1 MRRTLFAA
9 AIGLIALSNESV
21 FAAPADYKDPLDPST
36 LAIIRSQ
43 FTKVMELAN
52 RHDIDALH
60 EMFWQSPSALIVAK
74 SANPSSEGNW
84 AGFWGNEALK
94 NSAPSLHPGR
104 SCFSRTFQGSKL
116 LASRMTSRNH
126 MRR

>member
-1 MRRTLFAA
+1 MRKTLFAA
-9 AIGLIALSNESV
+9 AVGLIALSNESV
-21 FAAPADYKDPLDPST
+21 SAASTDYKDPLDPST
-36 LAIIRSQ
+36 LAIIRAQ

-84 AGFWGNEALK
+84 AGFWGNEAIDQK
-94 NSAPSLHPGR
+94 LHAIAASGPVVLQPN
-104 SCFSRTFQGSKL
+104 FSRL
-116 LASRMTSRNH
+116 
-126 MRR
+126 